1 MANQPT
7 YGRLVAYEVLMLV
20 QTATLDPGALNTEEQ
35 HQTYCGLDSMLTL
48 EILSAVH
55 REHPKGAE
63 PVYSFERALQ
73 APLLEMTLHGFLVD
87 GLERHRMEQEVK
99 KKVNLSRMVL
109 DELAWPIWGK
119 GLNPRSYSQLS
130 DFFYKTMK
138 IPEIWLSFKGERRL
152 SVNRE
157 ALEKIEEYMFARPLV
172 SLILSCRDLYKQL
185 DVLTEEIDQDGRHR
199 TSYNIGGTE
208 TGRLSS
214 STSVLG
220 TGGNAQNI
228 APELR
233 RVFVADPGYRLCS
246 IDLEQVEARDV
257 GFLCGS
263 LFGDW
268 ALLDSC
274 ESGDFH
280 TNNCK
285 LIWPE
290 IKWPTEPAECR
301 RIAETT
307 PAYRDWSMRDLAKRG
322 GHLTNYDGTAWTMSR
337 VLKLPLQVAVE
348 FQARYCRG
356 QTSRGI
362 KPAYPALRQY
372 WNWIAEKLQTT
383 GEITT
388 PFGRQ
393 RHFFGDHRSDS
404 TLREAIAFVPQSM
417 TADRTNFWL
426 WSAWACLGNRIQL
439 LAQTHDSI
447 TFQFLEG
454 EDQDIIIYDVISLLK
469 DIGLKDPK
477 SGRLYVAPGEAKL
490 GWNWAPYGKNN
501 PGGLMKWKKGVRD
514 ERTRPSGLER
524 LLS

>member
-1 MANQPT
+1 MI
-7 YGRLVAYEVLMLV
+7 V
-20 QTATLDPGALNTEEQ
+20 QTATLTPYSLNFEEQ

-48 EILSAVH
+48 EILEAVR
-55 REHPKGAE
+55 RENPEGAE

-73 APLLEMTLHGFLVD
+73 APLMEMTLRGFRVD
-87 GLERHRMEQEVK
+87 GLERHRMEQTVK
-99 KKVNLSRMVL
+99 KRVAESRAVL
-109 DELAWPIWGK
+109 NELAIAVWGK
-119 GLNPRSYSQLS
+119 ELNPRSYSQLS

-138 IPEIWLSFKGERRL
+138 IPEVWLSFKGERRL

-157 ALEKIEEYMFARPLV
+157 ALEKIDQYMYARPIV

-185 DVLTEEIDQDGRHR
+185 DVLTEEIDEDGRHR

-233 RVFVADPGYRLCS
+233 RVFVSDPGYKLCS

-268 ALLDSC
+268 ALLNSC

-290 IKWPTEPAECR
+290 IKWPDNPKDCR
-301 RIAETT
+301 AIAEST

-337 VLKLPLQVAVE
+337 VLKLPLNVAVE

-356 QTSRGI
+356 AAARGI

-372 WNWIAEKLQTT
+372 WNWIADKLQTT
-383 GEITT
+383 GLITT
-388 PFGRQ
+388 PFGRR

-417 TADRTNFWL
+417 TADRTNLWL
-426 WSAWACLGNRIQL
+426 WKVWADLGDRDIQL

-447 TFQFLEG
+447 TFQFPDFSPEI
-454 EDQDIIIYDVISLLK
+454 EREVIEYSMELLRG
-469 DIGLKDPK
+469 IELIDPR
-477 SGRLYVAPGEAKL
+477 SGRSYIAPGEAKT
-490 GWNWAPYGKNN
+490 GWNWAPFTLPGKAGQGN
-501 PGGLMKWKKGVRD
+501 PGGLRKWKKGAAD
-514 ERTRPSGLER
+514 ERTRPTGLER

>member
-1 MANQPT
+1 
-7 YGRLVAYEVLMLV
+7 MLV
-20 QTATLDPGALNTEEQ
+20 QTATIEPGSLNVEEQ
-35 HQTYCGLDSMLTL
+35 HQTYCALDSMLTL
-48 EILSAVH
+48 EILENIN
-55 REHPKGAE
+55 REHPGGAE
-63 PVYSFERALQ
+63 PIYSFERALQ
-73 APLLEMTLHGFLVD
+73 APLLEMALHGFLVD
-87 GLERHRMEQEVK
+87 GLDRHRMEIQVK
-99 KKVNLSRMVL
+99 KQVVESRRVL
-109 DELAWPIWGK
+109 NELAQPVWGK
-119 GLNPRSYSQLS
+119 ELNPRSHAQLS
-130 DFFYKTMK
+130 EFFYKTMK

-157 ALEKIEEYMFARPLV
+157 ALEKIDEYMYARPLV

-185 DVLTEEIDQDGRHR
+185 DVLTEEIDEDGRHR

-233 RVFVADPGYRLCS
+233 RVFISDPGWKLCS

-268 ALLDSC
+268 SLLDSC
-274 ESGDFH
+274 ESGDLH

-285 LIWPE
+285 LIWRDQ
-290 IKWPTEPAECR
+290 KWPASPSECR
-301 RIAETT
+301 ALAERFPVYHGWT
-307 PAYRDWSMRDLAKRG
+307 MRDLAKRG
-322 GHLTNYDGTAWTMSR
+322 GHLTNYNGTAWTMSR
-337 VLKLPLQVAVE
+337 VLKLPIKVCAD

-356 QTSRGI
+356 SANSNIR
-362 KPAYPALRQY
+362 PAYPALRQY
-372 WNWIAEKLQTT
+372 WTWIADRLQTE
-383 GEITT
+383 GHITT
-388 PFGRQ
+388 PFGRK
-393 RHFFGDHRSDS
+393 RHFFGDQRSDA

-417 TADRTNFWL
+417 TADRTNLWL
-426 WSAWACLGNRIQL
+426 WKVWSKLGSKDIQL

-447 TFQFLEG
+447 TFQFPDKGPEIERSVIEYSLE
-454 EDQDIIIYDVISLLK
+454 LLNEIRLV
-469 DIGLKDPK
+469 DSK
-477 SGRLYVAPGEAKL
+477 SQRVYITPGEAKI
-490 GWNWAPYGKNN
+490 GWNWAPVSKDN
-501 PGGLMKWKKGVRD
+501 PGGLRKWKKGVHD